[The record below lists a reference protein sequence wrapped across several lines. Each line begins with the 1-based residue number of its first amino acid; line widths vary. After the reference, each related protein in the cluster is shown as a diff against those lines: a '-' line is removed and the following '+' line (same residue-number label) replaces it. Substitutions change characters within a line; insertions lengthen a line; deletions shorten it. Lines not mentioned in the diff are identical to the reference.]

1 MAAVR
6 IEREGRLAGV
16 RGRGRMCCCAR
27 YWGDLSVALDDV
39 LSEVIGGVVRG

>member
-1 MAAVR
+1 
-6 IEREGRLAGV
+6 
-16 RGRGRMCCCAR
+16 MCCCAR